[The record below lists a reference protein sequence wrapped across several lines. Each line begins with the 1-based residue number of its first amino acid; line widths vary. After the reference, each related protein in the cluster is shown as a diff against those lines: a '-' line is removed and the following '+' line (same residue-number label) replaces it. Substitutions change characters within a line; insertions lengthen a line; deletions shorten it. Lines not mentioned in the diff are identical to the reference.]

1 MTDATILL
9 EPGSRASGSAFLCL
23 PGTVVT
29 AAHVLDGKPA
39 ENVRVRLG
47 EGTVLPVDR
56 VERADELDIAVLRL
70 TAEDGRPVRAGAA
83 GVDTRWV
90 VTSRPKD
97 NDPALSGR
105 VAATRRDIVNDR
117 GSPVSMLQLDVEQA
131 LGDFGGYSGSAV
143 RLRDRP
149 TTVIGVLCEQVHSRL
164 RRGDG
169 RRESTTVLYAVP
181 VDTVVRR
188 FGLAMPADTAW
199 RFAAVR
205 ELLEAHDPDG
215 ADRALAGVP
224 TDARDAEYWF
234 WRAATARVRGN
245 WPVTAA
251 YLDEAL
257 NRDPRH
263 APSIAAK
270 ISQLVLTNDPVDR
283 SAAARLADLSHGVDP
298 DLDAWTRCLDGQ
310 RLLAPGIRSES
321 ELTRLCPL
329 PEFDTH

>member
-181 VDTVVRR
+181 VDAVVRR
-188 FGLAMPADTAW
+188 FGLAMPADRHGVSPRCGSSSRRTTPMAPTGRW
-199 RFAAVR
+199 PACRPTRAM
-205 ELLEAHDPDG
+205 PSTGSG
-215 ADRALAGVP
+215 ARRRRGC
-224 TDARDAEYWF
+224 
-234 WRAATARVRGN
+234 AATG
-245 WPVTAA
+245 P
-251 YLDEAL
+251 
-257 NRDPRH
+257 
-263 APSIAAK
+263 
-270 ISQLVLTNDPVDR
+270 
-283 SAAARLADLSHGVDP
+283 
-298 DLDAWTRCLDGQ
+298 
-310 RLLAPGIRSES
+310 
-321 ELTRLCPL
+321 
-329 PEFDTH
+329 